1 MRQFLPLFLFLLSVS
16 LFAQQRAEEYVDVVY
31 FVGGGSYEGTILEYK
46 HGDKVIFVNER
57 GDLKEFDW
65 VDIKRVNFRLDKDRL
80 KDISQRESAKPENT
94 LTPFGDM
101 GLKDAFV
108 PSRKTRHQLT
118 GSVSLGRNNGRFGPA
133 TTIGGTFAYHLIRKV
148 SFVNVGLGL
157 DLSLMSQTRKENVG
171 AGTVQ
176 IEVPIGKKKVRPF
189 FRFETGPTYPFG
201 SLNTED
207 EVSDRK
213 ITVLYHPSIG
223 LELAPPADGWGSLV
237 FDLGY
242 RFLDSRFTVTTFTLD
257 VVERN
262 IQYRRLMLRG
272 GIRF

>member
-1 MRQFLPLFLFLLSVS
+1 MRQSIFLFLLLFTFS
-16 LFAQQRAEEYVDVVY
+16 LSAQQLAKEYIDVVY

-46 HGDKVIFVNER
+46 YGDKVVFVNEV

-65 VDIKRVNFRLDKDRL
+65 VDIKRVNFRLDKNRL
-80 KDISQRESAKPENT
+80 KELPIPKGPNGQQEI
-94 LTPFGDM
+94 TPFEEMD
-101 GLKDAFV
+101 KAFV

-118 GSVSLGRNNGRFGPA
+118 GAISLGRNGNSRFGPT
-133 TTIGGTFAYHLIRKV
+133 TTIGGSFGYHLIRQV
-148 SFVNVGLGL
+148 SFLNVGLGV
-157 DLSLMSQTRKENVG
+157 DVSLMSQTRGENVG
-171 AGTVQ
+171 AGTLQ
-176 IEVPIGKKKVRPF
+176 LEVPIGKKKLRPF

-201 SLNTED
+201 SLSTED

-223 LELAPPADGWGSLV
+223 VEFAPPKDGWGSLV

-262 IQYRRLMLRG
+262 IQYRRLLLRG